1 MRRKWTWSLLLG
13 CPFAFGCG
21 AASMVIKPPV
31 EQKCASYGLR
41 GCDQL
46 VDGVVLYVNGDKDA
60 AVLALKRGAAANSP
74 AQLRPFAGAIKS
86 VISGETGQEI
96 AEILAD
102 DVQAPAGPVVVAATT
117 NMDGATTGP
126 ASAPGSG
133 ATATPVATQSVPR
146 TDPVLE
152 NLALALAA
160 AVDPSRLFTESVSPQ
175 REPTKTV
182 CEVAGSNSTCVR
194 KGTGPFVITDAIT
207 PSACKADLFI
217 GASDY
222 TGKMSWLV
230 QTNSPGFHGAHFLLR
245 SDQWLTVA
253 ARGVPTNADGD
264 DRCIVTWAGFRPRMV
279 PLSLGAASE

>member
-1 MRRKWTWSLLLG
+1 
-13 CPFAFGCG
+13 
-21 AASMVIKPPV
+21 MVIKPPV
-31 EQKCASYGLR
+31 EQKCSSYGLR

-60 AVLALKRGAAANSP
+60 AMLALKRGAAANSP

-96 AEILAD
+96 AEILSG
-102 DVQAPAGPVVVAATT
+102 DVQAPAAAVVVTATT

-126 ASAPGSG
+126 ASAPSSG
-133 ATATPVATQSVPR
+133 AAAPPSGAAPSVPR

-152 NLALALAA
+152 NLELALAA

-230 QTNSPGFHGAHFLLR
+230 QTNSPGFHGARFLLR

-253 ARGVPTNADGD
+253 ARGVPTNTDGD
-264 DRCIVTWAGFRPRMV
+264 ERCIVTWAGFRPRMV